1 MVLLDVFETVAIVV
15 FILLIN
21 VEGKFL
27 INLVF
32 ELVDSQEEVLVVF
45 FYDLKIGFFGGGL
58 KGN

>member
-1 MVLLDVFETVAIVV
+1 MVLLDVFKTVAIVV